1 MVCAIIYNY
10 NIPVFIY
17 LIIPHFIYAL
27 MQISINQQVI
37 LHRWEKYYQCTSMQ
51 LAHQTDLQQLSSIYK
66 TTDVQYPLQIAH
78 FRMFLRLSKLTLSL
92 RLTFYNFCQDFF
104 CNEFS
109 WYFQSKFINL
119 CTLRKFINSC
129 KLRKLI
135 NLLKFSQVSCLR
147 SDLVSLANRLHEL
160 LFIHGISL
168 SLQEFPRVSGP
179 SEEANRTVNVMTE
192 LINPV
197 FLHIAHRIG
206 DIRYADQPFRV

>member
-51 LAHQTDLQQLSSIYK
+51 LAHQTDLQQLSCIYK
-66 TTDVQYPLQIAH
+66 TTGIQYTLQKPCFWAI
-78 FRMFLRLSKLTLSL
+78 LILSKLTLIL

-109 WYFQSKFINL
+109 QYFQSKFINL
-119 CTLRKFINSC
+119 CTLRRFINSC

-135 NLLKFSQVSCLR
+135 NLLKSSQVSCLR
-147 SDLVSLANRLHEL
+147 RDLVSLANRLHEL
-160 LFIHGISL
+160 FFIHGAPL
-168 SLQEFPRVSGP
+168 SFQEFPRVSRP
-179 SEEANRTVNVMTE
+179 SEEANRTVNVMAE
-192 LINPV
+192 LIDPV
-197 FLHIAHRIG
+197 FLHIVHRIR
-206 DIRYADQPFRV
+206 DVRYADQPFRV